1 MIINKKTIMDIIEPI
16 LFNEEELSDL
26 KNLINNVGT
35 NKIEPKQLRK
45 AIIGNRVGIME
56 RLINTFFFQIK
67 REVDQQEIN
76 SFTGTNHQIQSEVE
90 EKDRLLEQIAERI
103 QTIYTKVLDKQS
115 YFRKKLL
122 IF

>member
-45 AIIGNRVGIME
+45 AIIDNRVRIME
-56 RLINTFFFQIK
+56 RLIDTFFFQIK
-67 REVDQQEIN
+67 REVTQQEIN
-76 SFTGTNHQIQSEVE
+76 NFTRTNHQTQSEVE

-103 QTIYTKVLDKQS
+103 QTIYTRVLDK
-115 YFRKKLL
+115 
-122 IF
+122 

>member
-1 MIINKKTIMDIIEPI
+1 MIMNKKTIMDIIEPI

-26 KNLINNVGT
+26 KDLIKDVGT

-45 AIIGNRVGIME
+45 AIIDNRVRIME
-56 RLINTFFFQIK
+56 RLIDSFFFQIK

-76 SFTGTNHQIQSEVE
+76 NFTRTNHQTQSEVE

-103 QTIYTKVLDKQS
+103 QTIYTRVLDK
-115 YFRKKLL
+115 
-122 IF
+122 